1 MSERRTLDGL
11 TVATFTERQNI
22 PEWGERDGSF
32 VTQLTVA
39 DERNGEIVTFGIAA
53 WSDGR
58 NCPHIKT
65 QVEVT
70 LDSQQL
76 DVLIARL
83 EAIRQVQKE
92 YQEARREWEDAHE

>member
-1 MSERRTLDGL
+1 MSERRSLDGL
-11 TVATFTERQNI
+11 TVATFTHSQSV
-22 PEWGERDGSF
+22 PVWDERDGRF

-39 DERNGEIVTFGIAA
+39 DERDGEIVTFGIDA
-53 WSDGR
+53 WSDGINR
-58 NCPHIKT
+58 PHIKT

-83 EAIRQVQKE
+83 EKFRQAQKE
-92 YQEARREWEDAHE
+92 YQKARRE